1 MGMATVPAIT
11 APATNGRDRN
21 GPDRKKPATKRSE
34 DGVANDEDRGE
45 ENPDRAVARAARVLE
60 DWAADADVT
69 LEKAGESLSV
79 VQLPGEKKLSTTV
92 AVKFGT
98 YSVRA
103 LAFVV
108 RHPDER
114 TADVHAWLLQR
125 NARLH
130 GAAFMIDGLGDV
142 YLVAELPARAF
153 DDGACD
159 ALMGHLLQVADES
172 FNELLALG
180 FLSSMKREWR
190 WRVSRGESTRNLDAF
205 AHLLGG
211 DDQ

>member
-1 MGMATVPAIT
+1 MATEDHPVNTSAGAI
-11 APATNGRDRN
+11 
-21 GPDRKKPATKRSE
+21 
-34 DGVANDEDRGE
+34 
-45 ENPDRAVARAARVLE
+45 ARAQRVL
-60 DWAADADVT
+60 DNWAADADVT
-69 LEKAGESLSV
+69 LEKADENLAV

-98 YSVRA
+98 YSVRT

-114 TADVHAWLLQR
+114 TADVHSWLLQR

-130 GAAFMIDGLGDV
+130 GAAFMIDGLGDI
-142 YLVAELPARAF
+142 YLVAELPVRAF
-153 DDGACD
+153 DDDACD

-190 WRVSRGESTRNLDAF
+190 WRISRGESTRNLDAF
-205 AHLLGG
+205 AHLLSG
-211 DDQ
+211 DD